1 MESFV
6 DALHRLQG
14 GDLGRPEFFAQLDRV
29 LANTSDSGSRL
40 FEVLSEEQARK
51 PLPLEVY
58 KEVQQR
64 IERLIATRQRMGGDD
79 TFVQTK
85 PGAYAVPDSP
95 PPPPRADKGRVEAEP
110 EPERI
115 KGTGDTLNSR
125 FVLEECIGF
134 GGMGTVYKALD
145 LRKLEASDRKPYI
158 AIKVLNVQ
166 FRGHPKSLI
175 ALQRE
180 ARKAQALAHPNIV
193 SVYDFDREGPMVYL
207 TMEYLKGKSLSQVL
221 RAPGFKGMPYGVVQP
236 IVQGMGNALAY
247 AHERGFVHCDFKPG
261 NVFLTDSGNVKVI
274 DFGIARVFQ
283 KTGEDVDATVFD
295 PGSLGALTPAY
306 ASPEMLEQR
315 EPDPRDDIFALGC
328 IAYEM
333 LAGRHPYERVSAL
346 QARGV
351 GMKPPRP
358 LGLGRGPWRALRCAL
373 ALERDQRTP
382 SVARFLKEFGTPA
395 AAARRGTLVAS
406 VAAVVTVIAL
416 GVLAA
421 AGWHYLGRQSQAP
434 DPAPAAPA
442 APPAAP
448 PAQAG
453 APAAPSADAVAA
465 ALARIP
471 CTALA
476 ASVRGDTVAVQ
487 GFVSKVVGTKGVKD
501 ALSGLPGV
509 ATVDVKLQQ
518 VDAAKCPVIATYGPY
533 WIAYR
538 RAGGGGGRRLSGVAP
553 GAAAPVLVEGDSL
566 MVDVTTPAA
575 ESFISVDYFALDGNA
590 THLLPNPRARD
601 NRAPPNTTAT
611 VGSLGEWGI
620 GRPFGAELVVLVTTP
635 TPLFETMRPV
645 SEPATPYLADVARRL
660 EQIRTRSGDGKIA
673 VEFLQ
678 IDTRAKGRRR
688 TPTSDSAL
696 L

>member
-95 PPPPRADKGRVEAEP
+95 PSPPPRADKGRVEAEP

-115 KGTGDTLNSR
+115 KGTGDTLNGR

-193 SVYDFDREGPMVYL
+193 SVYDFDRDGPMVYL

-221 RAPGFKGMPYGVVQP
+221 RAPGFKGMPYGKCSRSCGHGQCAGLCARARLRP
-236 IVQGMGNALAY
+236 LRLQAGQRDPDRL
-247 AHERGFVHCDFKPG
+247 RR
-261 NVFLTDSGNVKVI
+261 VKVI

-283 KTGEDVDATVFD
+283 KTERTPDATVFD

-315 EPDPRDDIFALGC
+315 EPDPRDDI
-328 IAYEM
+328 Y
-333 LAGRHPYERVSAL
+333 
-346 QARGV
+346 
-351 GMKPPRP
+351 
-358 LGLGRGPWRALRCAL
+358 
-373 ALERDQRTP
+373 
-382 SVARFLKEFGTPA
+382 
-395 AAARRGTLVAS
+395 
-406 VAAVVTVIAL
+406 
-416 GVLAA
+416 
-421 AGWHYLGRQSQAP
+421 
-434 DPAPAAPA
+434 
-442 APPAAP
+442 
-448 PAQAG
+448 
-453 APAAPSADAVAA
+453 
-465 ALARIP
+465 
-471 CTALA
+471 ALA
-476 ASVRGDTVAVQ
+476 AS
-487 GFVSKVVGTKGVKD
+487 
-501 ALSGLPGV
+501 
-509 ATVDVKLQQ
+509 
-518 VDAAKCPVIATYGPY
+518 
-533 WIAYR
+533 
-538 RAGGGGGRRLSGVAP
+538 
-553 GAAAPVLVEGDSL
+553 
-566 MVDVTTPAA
+566 
-575 ESFISVDYFALDGNA
+575 
-590 THLLPNPRARD
+590 
-601 NRAPPNTTAT
+601 
-611 VGSLGEWGI
+611 
-620 GRPFGAELVVLVTTP
+620 
-635 TPLFETMRPV
+635 
-645 SEPATPYLADVARRL
+645 
-660 EQIRTRSGDGKIA
+660 
-673 VEFLQ
+673 
-678 IDTRAKGRRR
+678 
-688 TPTSDSAL
+688 PTSC
-696 L
+696 